1 MRIKQ
6 LYIFLFLIWFG
17 STIIA
22 STTDKADSWTK
33 EKESIVHEVISTF
46 HNSLGFD
53 YLTREECDSLNA
65 DGLLSQLDE
74 SQRYYTYFELER
86 ILIKS
91 SLFRGEIRMAIAQS
105 DQMYSKARALA
116 YPFGNALALNA
127 MGEVYSYTGRLREA
141 GTAYEESLRLLDG
154 MDGEDVHIRMLLVE
168 LIDYNLRIRNVN
180 GASRY
185 LARLNLYPEDRLSP
199 LELAMRHISNAS
211 CQLFK
216 GDLKAASHHL
226 AQIGQLE
233 AQLIPEIQQY
243 LLIIDARYLVATGE
257 HEAALTA
264 YNDFLQTEYARINH
278 NIYKEAL
285 LEKADLLVK
294 MGNKEEA
301 YGQYGK
307 VFSYIK
313 TSFEKNYPKEIDRLC
328 TRFQADQ
335 LAYQNERDRIV
346 SMRFYLA
353 GIIVSVL
360 FLIFLL
366 VLGWKKIFRLKR
378 SQMRQEAMKEKAVQ
392 AIQRKN
398 MFLSNMSHEV
408 RTPLNAIVGFSA
420 VLTDEDESFDDES
433 RREFSEIIKVNSFQL
448 LKLINDILDFSDF
461 ENDNITF
468 NIRTHDAVK
477 LCNEVVETVM
487 ASRKLEV
494 EMRFDTD
501 LSVLMLDTDDARLR
515 QVLINLLVNAA
526 KFTEQGSIVLELKM
540 ADAGTAL
547 FSVTDTGCGI
557 PPEKQHLIFER
568 FEKLNDFVQGSG
580 LGLSICQLIVKYMNG
595 KLWVDSGY
603 TRGARFCFTHPLKYN
618 PALHGGTAQ

>member
-6 LYIFLFLIWFG
+6 LYIFLFFIWFG

-105 DQMYSKARALA
+105 DQMYSKARALT

-141 GTAYEESLRLLDG
+141 GAAYEESLRLLDG

-216 GDLKAASHHL
+216 GDLKAASHCL
-226 AQIGQLE
+226 VQIGQLE
-233 AQLIPEIQQY
+233 TQLIPEIRQY

-366 VLGWKKIFRLKR
+366 VLGWKKIFRLKH

-487 ASRKLEV
+487 VSRKLEV

-540 ADAGTAL
+540 ADADTAL

>member
-6 LYIFLFLIWFG
+6 LYIFLFFIWFG

-22 STTDKADSWTK
+22 SATDKADSWTK

-141 GTAYEESLRLLDG
+141 GVAYEESLRLLDG

-180 GASRY
+180 GVSRY

-216 GDLKAASHHL
+216 GDLKAASHCL
-226 AQIGQLE
+226 VQIGQLE
-233 AQLIPEIQQY
+233 TQLIPEIRQY

-515 QVLINLLVNAA
+515 QVLINLLVNAT

>member
-6 LYIFLFLIWFG
+6 LYIFLFFIWFG

-105 DQMYSKARALA
+105 DQMYSKARALT

-141 GTAYEESLRLLDG
+141 GAAYEESLRLLDG

-185 LARLNLYPEDRLSP
+185 LARLNFYPEDRLSP

-216 GDLKAASHHL
+216 GDLKAASHCL
-226 AQIGQLE
+226 VQIGQLE
-233 AQLIPEIQQY
+233 TQLIPEIQQY

-366 VLGWKKIFRLKR
+366 VLGWKKIFRLKH

-515 QVLINLLVNAA
+515 QVLINLLVNAT

>member
-6 LYIFLFLIWFG
+6 LYIFLFFIWFG

-22 STTDKADSWTK
+22 SATDKADSWTK

-141 GTAYEESLRLLDG
+141 GVAYEESLRLLDG

-216 GDLKAASHHL
+216 GDLKAASHCL
-226 AQIGQLE
+226 VQIGQLE
-233 AQLIPEIQQY
+233 TQLIPEIRQY

-540 ADAGTAL
+540 VDAGTAL

>member
-6 LYIFLFLIWFG
+6 LYIFLFFIWFG

-141 GTAYEESLRLLDG
+141 GAAYEESLRLLDG

-233 AQLIPEIQQY
+233 AQLIPEIRQY

-313 TSFEKNYPKEIDRLC
+313 TSFEKNYPEEIDRLC

-366 VLGWKKIFRLKR
+366 VLGWKKIFRLKH

-540 ADAGTAL
+540 ADADTAL

>member
-6 LYIFLFLIWFG
+6 LYIFLFFIWFG

-91 SLFRGEIRMAIAQS
+91 SLFRGEIRMVIAQS

-141 GTAYEESLRLLDG
+141 GVAYEESLRLLDG

-216 GDLKAASHHL
+216 GDLKAASHCL

-233 AQLIPEIQQY
+233 AQLIPEIRQY
-243 LLIIDARYLVATGE
+243 LLIIDARYLVATGA

-540 ADAGTAL
+540 VDAGTAL

>member
-6 LYIFLFLIWFG
+6 LYIFLFFIWFG

-141 GTAYEESLRLLDG
+141 GAAYEESLRLLDG

-216 GDLKAASHHL
+216 GDLKAASHCL
-226 AQIGQLE
+226 VQIGQLE
-233 AQLIPEIQQY
+233 TQLIPEIQQY

-313 TSFEKNYPKEIDRLC
+313 TLFEKNYPKEIDRLC

-366 VLGWKKIFRLKR
+366 VLGWKKIFRLKH

-540 ADAGTAL
+540 ADADTAL

>member
-6 LYIFLFLIWFG
+6 LYIFLFFIWFG

-91 SLFRGEIRMAIAQS
+91 SLFRGEIRMVIAQS

-141 GTAYEESLRLLDG
+141 GAAYEESLRLLDG

-216 GDLKAASHHL
+216 GDLKAASHCL
-226 AQIGQLE
+226 VQIGQLE
-233 AQLIPEIQQY
+233 TQLIPEIQQY

-353 GIIVSVL
+353 GITVSVL

-540 ADAGTAL
+540 ADADTAL

-557 PPEKQHLIFER
+557 PPEKQYLIFER

>member
-6 LYIFLFLIWFG
+6 LYIFLFFIWFG

-22 STTDKADSWTK
+22 SATDKADSWTK

-141 GTAYEESLRLLDG
+141 GAAYEESLRLLDG

-216 GDLKAASHHL
+216 GDLKAASHCL
-226 AQIGQLE
+226 VQIGQLE
-233 AQLIPEIQQY
+233 AQLSPEIRQD

>member
-6 LYIFLFLIWFG
+6 LYIFLFFIWFG

-22 STTDKADSWTK
+22 SATDKADSWTK

-141 GTAYEESLRLLDG
+141 GAAYEESLRLLDG
-154 MDGEDVHIRMLLVE
+154 MDGEDVYIRMLLVE

-216 GDLKAASHHL
+216 GDLKAASHCL

-233 AQLIPEIQQY
+233 TQLIPEIRQY

-366 VLGWKKIFRLKR
+366 VLDWKKIFRLKR

>member
-6 LYIFLFLIWFG
+6 LYIFLFFIWFG

-22 STTDKADSWTK
+22 SATDKADSWTK

-141 GTAYEESLRLLDG
+141 GAAYEESLRLLDG

-226 AQIGQLE
+226 VQIGQLE
-233 AQLIPEIQQY
+233 AQLIPEIRQY

-477 LCNEVVETVM
+477 LCNEVVEIVM

>member
-6 LYIFLFLIWFG
+6 LYIFLFFIWFG

-46 HNSLGFD
+46 HNSLGFG

-141 GTAYEESLRLLDG
+141 GAAYEESLRLLDG

-216 GDLKAASHHL
+216 GDLKAASHCL

-233 AQLIPEIQQY
+233 TQLIPEIRQY

-366 VLGWKKIFRLKR
+366 VLGWKKIFRLKH

-515 QVLINLLVNAA
+515 QVLINLLVNAT

-540 ADAGTAL
+540 VDAGTAL

>member
-6 LYIFLFLIWFG
+6 LYIFLFFIWFG

-127 MGEVYSYTGRLREA
+127 MGEVYSYTGWLREA
-141 GTAYEESLRLLDG
+141 GAAYEESLRLLDG

-216 GDLKAASHHL
+216 GDLKAASHCL

-233 AQLIPEIQQY
+233 AQLIPEIRQY
-243 LLIIDARYLVATGE
+243 LLIIDARYLVATGA

-540 ADAGTAL
+540 VDAGTAL

>member
-6 LYIFLFLIWFG
+6 LYIFLFFIWFG

-141 GTAYEESLRLLDG
+141 GAAYEESLRLLDG

-216 GDLKAASHHL
+216 GDLKAASHCL
-226 AQIGQLE
+226 VQIGQLE
-233 AQLIPEIQQY
+233 TQLIPEIQQY

-353 GIIVSVL
+353 GITVSVL
-360 FLIFLL
+360 FLIYLL

-515 QVLINLLVNAA
+515 QVLINLLVNAT

-540 ADAGTAL
+540 ADADTAL

-557 PPEKQHLIFER
+557 PPEKQYLIFER

>member
-6 LYIFLFLIWFG
+6 LYIFLFFIWFG

-141 GTAYEESLRLLDG
+141 GVAYEESLRLLDG

-216 GDLKAASHHL
+216 GDLKAASHCL
-226 AQIGQLE
+226 VQIGQLE
-233 AQLIPEIQQY
+233 AQLIPEIRQY
-243 LLIIDARYLVATGE
+243 LLIIDARYLVATGA

-540 ADAGTAL
+540 VDAGTAL

>member
-6 LYIFLFLIWFG
+6 LYIFLFFIWFG

-105 DQMYSKARALA
+105 DQMYSKARALT

-141 GTAYEESLRLLDG
+141 GAAYEESLRLLDG

-185 LARLNLYPEDRLSP
+185 LARLNFYPEDRLSP

-216 GDLKAASHHL
+216 GDLKAASHCL
-226 AQIGQLE
+226 VQIGQLE
-233 AQLIPEIQQY
+233 TQLIPEIQQY

-257 HEAALTA
+257 HEAALTV

-366 VLGWKKIFRLKR
+366 VLGWKKIFRLKH

-487 ASRKLEV
+487 VSRKLEV

-540 ADAGTAL
+540 ADADTAL

>member
-6 LYIFLFLIWFG
+6 LYIFLFFIWFG

-22 STTDKADSWTK
+22 SATDKADSWTK

-141 GTAYEESLRLLDG
+141 GAAYEESLRLLDG

-216 GDLKAASHHL
+216 GDLKAASHCL
-226 AQIGQLE
+226 VQIGQLE
-233 AQLIPEIQQY
+233 TQLIPEIQQY

-353 GIIVSVL
+353 GITVSVL

-515 QVLINLLVNAA
+515 QVLINLLVNAT

-557 PPEKQHLIFER
+557 PPEKQYLIFER

>member
-6 LYIFLFLIWFG
+6 LYIFLFFIWFG

-141 GTAYEESLRLLDG
+141 GAAYEESLRLLDG

-216 GDLKAASHHL
+216 GDLKAASHCL
-226 AQIGQLE
+226 VQIGQLE
-233 AQLIPEIQQY
+233 TQLIPEIRQY

-487 ASRKLEV
+487 VSRKLEV

-540 ADAGTAL
+540 VDAGTAL

>member
-6 LYIFLFLIWFG
+6 LYIFLFFIWFG

-105 DQMYSKARALA
+105 DQMYSKARALT

-141 GTAYEESLRLLDG
+141 GAAYEESLRLLDG

-216 GDLKAASHHL
+216 GDLKAASHCL
-226 AQIGQLE
+226 VQIGQLE
-233 AQLIPEIQQY
+233 AQLIPEIRQY

-301 YGQYGK
+301 YGQYDK

-366 VLGWKKIFRLKR
+366 VLGWKKIFRLKH

-540 ADAGTAL
+540 ADADTAL

>member
-6 LYIFLFLIWFG
+6 LYIFLFFIWFG

-141 GTAYEESLRLLDG
+141 GAAYEESLRLLDG

-216 GDLKAASHHL
+216 GDLKAASHCL

-233 AQLIPEIQQY
+233 TQLIPEIRQY

-353 GIIVSVL
+353 GITVSVL

-378 SQMRQEAMKEKAVQ
+378 SQIRQEAMKEKAVQ

-515 QVLINLLVNAA
+515 QVLINLLVNAT

>member
-6 LYIFLFLIWFG
+6 LYIFLFFIWFG

-141 GTAYEESLRLLDG
+141 GAAYEESLRLLDG

-216 GDLKAASHHL
+216 GDLKAASHCL

-540 ADAGTAL
+540 VDAGTAL

>member
-6 LYIFLFLIWFG
+6 LYIFLFFIWFG

-141 GTAYEESLRLLDG
+141 GVAYEESLRLLDG

-216 GDLKAASHHL
+216 GDLKAASHCL
-226 AQIGQLE
+226 VQIGQLE
-233 AQLIPEIQQY
+233 TQLIPEIRQY
-243 LLIIDARYLVATGE
+243 LLIIAARYLVATGE

-515 QVLINLLVNAA
+515 QVLINLLVNAT

>member
-6 LYIFLFLIWFG
+6 LYIFLFFIWFG

-22 STTDKADSWTK
+22 SATDKADSWTK

-141 GTAYEESLRLLDG
+141 GVAYEESLRLLDG

-216 GDLKAASHHL
+216 GDLKAASHCL
-226 AQIGQLE
+226 VQIGQLE
-233 AQLIPEIQQY
+233 TQLIPEIRQY

-515 QVLINLLVNAA
+515 QVLINLLVNAT

-618 PALHGGTAQ
+618 PALQGGTAQ

>member
-6 LYIFLFLIWFG
+6 LYIFLFFIWFG

-22 STTDKADSWTK
+22 SATDKADSWTK

-141 GTAYEESLRLLDG
+141 GAAYEESLRLLDG

-216 GDLKAASHHL
+216 GDLKAASHCL

-233 AQLIPEIQQY
+233 TQLIPEIRQY
-243 LLIIDARYLVATGE
+243 LLIIDARYLVATGA

-353 GIIVSVL
+353 GITVSVL

-515 QVLINLLVNAA
+515 QVLINLLVNAT

-540 ADAGTAL
+540 ADVDTAL

>member
-6 LYIFLFLIWFG
+6 LYIFLFFIWFG

-141 GTAYEESLRLLDG
+141 GAAYEESLRLLDG

-216 GDLKAASHHL
+216 GDLKAASHCL

-233 AQLIPEIQQY
+233 TQLIPEIRQY

-353 GIIVSVL
+353 GITVSVL

-540 ADAGTAL
+540 ADADTAL

>member
-6 LYIFLFLIWFG
+6 LYIFLFFIWFG

-22 STTDKADSWTK
+22 SATDKADSWTK

-141 GTAYEESLRLLDG
+141 GVAYEESLRLLDG

-216 GDLKAASHHL
+216 GDLKAASHCL
-226 AQIGQLE
+226 VQIGQLE
-233 AQLIPEIQQY
+233 TQLIPEIRQY

-408 RTPLNAIVGFSA
+408 RTPLTAIVGFSA

-515 QVLINLLVNAA
+515 QVLINLLVNAT

-603 TRGARFCFTHPLKYN
+603 TRGARFCFPHPLKYN

>member
-6 LYIFLFLIWFG
+6 LYIFLFFIWFG

-105 DQMYSKARALA
+105 DQMYSKARALT
-116 YPFGNALALNA
+116 YPFGNVLALNA

-141 GTAYEESLRLLDG
+141 GAAYEESLRLLDG

-216 GDLKAASHHL
+216 GDLKAASHCL
-226 AQIGQLE
+226 VQIGQLE
-233 AQLIPEIQQY
+233 TQLIPEIRQY

-301 YGQYGK
+301 YGQYDK

-366 VLGWKKIFRLKR
+366 VLGWKKIFRLKH

>member
-6 LYIFLFLIWFG
+6 LYIFLFFIWFG

-22 STTDKADSWTK
+22 SATDKADSWTK

-141 GTAYEESLRLLDG
+141 GAAYEESLRLLDG

-216 GDLKAASHHL
+216 GDLKAASHCL
-226 AQIGQLE
+226 VQIGQLE
-233 AQLIPEIQQY
+233 TQLIPEIRQD

-515 QVLINLLVNAA
+515 QVLINLLVNAT